1 MATSKDV
8 RFCVP
13 VVAATTLVIASL
25 ACGGITPP
33 TLPATSTETAPTVT
47 KPEPVPPPTQALPAA
62 TPAAAGLQKFKVGI
76 PPAGHLYHAV
86 YPGGVTGEEDDVTS
100 EGLRSYEQLVG
111 KSATWVYFS
120 HNWFRG
126 RSFPMQTASWVRDA
140 GSVPYIRLMLRSDAI
155 QGHAEPTFTLSRIL
169 KGEFD
174 ADLRAWARAAREF
187 GSPLIVEYGTE
198 VNGEWFPW
206 NGIWNGAGTLDGYGD
221 PSSPDGPERFRDTYR
236 RIIGICREEGAHNI
250 TWVFH
255 VNNQDIP
262 EESWNRLEGYY
273 PGDDWIDWLGVSVY
287 GAGTP
292 MDSEWPQFRE
302 LMDQVYLRLAALSP
316 SKPIILAEFGVTVG
330 NPLGD
335 QAAWAESALTDLTAL
350 RWSRVIGFSWWNEAW
365 QNDDNPAH
373 NTNMRLQDNPALAKV
388 FRRLVG
394 AKDNVLGKPVL
405 TPL

>member
-1 MATSKDV
+1 M
-8 RFCVP
+8 
-13 VVAATTLVIASL
+13 
-25 ACGGITPP
+25 
-33 TLPATSTETAPTVT
+33 
-47 KPEPVPPPTQALPAA
+47 
-62 TPAAAGLQKFKVGI
+62 
-76 PPAGHLYHAV
+76 
-86 YPGGVTGEEDDVTS
+86 TGEEDDVTS

-221 PSSPDGPERFRDTYR
+221 PSSPDGPERFRGAYR
-236 RIIGICREEGAHNI
+236 RIIGICREEGADNI

-255 VNNQDIP
+255 VNNQDVP
-262 EESWNRLEGYY
+262 EEPWNRLEGYY

-302 LMDQVYLRLAALSP
+302 LMDQVYPRLAALSP
-316 SKPIILAEFGVTVG
+316 SKPIILAEFGVTAG

-350 RWSRVIGFSWWNEAW
+350 RWPRVIGFSWWNEAW

-373 NTNMRLQDNPALAKV
+373 NTNMRLQDNPALADV
-388 FRRLVG
+388 FQRLVG
-394 AKDNVLGKPVL
+394 AKNNVLGKPVL